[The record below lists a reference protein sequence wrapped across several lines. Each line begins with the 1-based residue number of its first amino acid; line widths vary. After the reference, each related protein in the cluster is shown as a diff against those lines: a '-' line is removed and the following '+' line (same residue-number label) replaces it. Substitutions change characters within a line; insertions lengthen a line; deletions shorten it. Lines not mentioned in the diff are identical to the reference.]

1 MARYYRENGF
11 ESVGLVANIQT
22 SGTIINAPG
31 TGYSIYLLGASCFGT
46 QRLQENSATGNVII
60 NIGSGFANFP
70 STVKVKQNTSVYGVS
85 STAISTIFYYID
97 KP

>member
-1 MARYYRENGF
+1 MPRYYREDGF
-11 ESVGLVANIQT
+11 EGQGLVASSQT

-60 NIGSGFANFP
+60 NIGSGSANFP
-70 STVKVKQNTSVYGVS
+70 STVKVKENTSVYGVS
-85 STAISTIFYYID
+85 STAPSTLFYYID
-97 KP
+97 KL